1 MRPVPSSTLTLT
13 LVLILLV
20 TGTAA
25 SIGVGAQPSTPES
38 LQQENLSAP
47 PTEIELRVFPDGD
60 VQWRITHRFPI
71 DGDADR
77 RAYERLAREFRA
89 GQTDL
94 AAAAAFDEARR
105 LAQDSTGREMRFT
118 DRTRTATTLN
128 RSSGQVGVM
137 TASFNWTAFGRPTTD
152 GVEVNDAF
160 LSGDG
165 DQTWFPGISEGSRL
179 TIRPPSGH
187 GVSSAPAAPTRGVL
201 RWEGPQQFP
210 PGYLNVTYERLAS
223 PGFGNPLTAL
233 GTISIQTW
241 LLVGGLGGVGLVAV
255 VVYLRS
261 RPELRE
267 TLGGGPQS
275 DAGGGAP
282 PSADQSETAGGE
294 QAVSDP
300 SDSELL
306 SDEERV
312 ERLLEGNGGRMR
324 QADIVDETGWSNAK
338 VSQLLSAMD
347 QADRVDKLRIGR
359 ENLISLPDE
368 DVRGFED

>member
-1 MRPVPSSTLTLT
+1 MRRVPSSTLTLT
-13 LVLILLV
+13 LVFMLVV

-25 SIGVGAQPSTPES
+25 SIGGGAQPSTPES

-89 GQTDL
+89 
-94 AAAAAFDEARR
+94 A
-105 LAQDSTGREMRFT
+105 
-118 DRTRTATTLN
+118 RTATTLN